1 MGLPGFGAKCAGFVQ
16 DALAAGG
23 IGGHWQAAGAGVKTN
38 LLFFTKAIMEEPK
51 RFTPCIACKGLL
63 AVPPRADLPFVYSVT
78 FSRPFG
84 TSIRQPKYIP
94 GFASWAILNR
104 PCGAPKDSYTPTIKT
119 V

>member
-1 MGLPGFGAKCAGFVQ
+1 MQLSGIKAGRTTSARCGSQPGFTSEFSFLCVSVA
-16 DALAAGG
+16 
-23 IGGHWQAAGAGVKTN
+23 
-38 LLFFTKAIMEEPK
+38 
-51 RFTPCIACKGLL
+51 
-63 AVPPRADLPFVYSVT
+63 RADLPFVYSVT

-104 PCGAPKDSYTPTIKT
+104 PSGAPKDSCTPSVKN